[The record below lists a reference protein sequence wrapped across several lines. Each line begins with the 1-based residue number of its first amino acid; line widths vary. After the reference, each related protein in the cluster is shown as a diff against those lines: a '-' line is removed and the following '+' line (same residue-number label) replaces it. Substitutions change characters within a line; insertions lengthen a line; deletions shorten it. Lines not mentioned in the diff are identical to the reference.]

1 MKEPVEITR
10 ELDPSSTRSSVK
22 DTTGQQSKQ
31 MRRLMSRCVT
41 NANDLVTFQGKHQS
55 NSPQ

>member
-10 ELDPSSTRSSVK
+10 ELDPTSTRSSVQ
-22 DTTGQQSKQ
+22 DITGQLSKQ

-41 NANDLVTFQGKHQS
+41 NANDLVTS
-55 NSPQ
+55 

>member
-10 ELDPSSTRSSVK
+10 EQDPSSTRSFVQ

-31 MRRLMSRCVT
+31 TRKPMSRCVT
-41 NANDLVTFQGKHQS
+41 NANDLVMFQGNYQ
-55 NSPQ
+55 NISPQ

>member
-10 ELDPSSTRSSVK
+10 EPDPSSIRLSVQ
-22 DTTGQQSKQ
+22 DTTGQLSRQ

-41 NANDLVTFQGKHQS
+41 NANDLATS
-55 NSPQ
+55 